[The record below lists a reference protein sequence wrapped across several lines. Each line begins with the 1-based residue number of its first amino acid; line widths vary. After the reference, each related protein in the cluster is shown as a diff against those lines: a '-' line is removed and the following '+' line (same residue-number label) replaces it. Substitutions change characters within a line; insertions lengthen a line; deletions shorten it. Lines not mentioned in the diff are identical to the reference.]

1 MCLNSS
7 EMANSKKAL
16 LRCIFEEDE
25 AVLVMGVPAVPL
37 GAAWVPW
44 NTLGIYNALFF
55 LSSKSPSL
63 PLLLLTSKSYFLSY
77 SPKTNTHLGICRLR
91 RIL

>member
-16 LRCIFEEDE
+16 SRCIFEEEE
-25 AVLVMGVPAVPL
+25 AILVMGVPAVPP

-44 NTLGIYNALFF
+44 NTLSTYNALFF
-55 LSSKSPSL
+55 LSSKSL

-77 SPKTNTHLGICRLR
+77 SPKTNTYLGICRLR